1 MRSARVLSFLTLFV
15 GALLWMLAP
24 LARADMIPT
33 DQVPAQGQV
42 QTEREKVQAFLE
54 RATVQEKLKAL
65 GVQDTFLKSRV
76 DSLTD
81 DEVHLLAQKIDA
93 LPAGGNLTDFQIILI
108 VILVAILVAII
119 A

>member
-1 MRSARVLSFLTLFV
+1 MRTARVMSLVTLFF
-15 GALLWMLAP
+15 GALLWIFAP
-24 LARADMIPT
+24 LARADMIST

-42 QTEREKVQAFLE
+42 QTEREKVQAFVE

-76 DSLTD
+76 DSLTN
-81 DEVHLLAQKIDA
+81 EEIHLLAQKIDA
-93 LPAGGNLTDFQIILI
+93 LPAGGELTTFEIVLI
-108 VILVAILVAII
+108 VLLVAILVAVI

>member
-1 MRSARVLSFLTLFV
+1 MKLARVTSFVTLFF
-15 GALLWMLAP
+15 GALLWIFAP

-33 DQVPAQGQV
+33 DQVAPQGQA
-42 QTEREKVQAFLE
+42 QTEREKVQAFVE
-54 RATVQEKLKAL
+54 RASVQEKLKAL

-81 DEVHLLAQKIDA
+81 EEVHLLAQKIDA
-93 LPAGGNLTDFQIILI
+93 LPAGGELSTFEIILI
-108 VILVAILVAII
+108 VLLVAILVAVI